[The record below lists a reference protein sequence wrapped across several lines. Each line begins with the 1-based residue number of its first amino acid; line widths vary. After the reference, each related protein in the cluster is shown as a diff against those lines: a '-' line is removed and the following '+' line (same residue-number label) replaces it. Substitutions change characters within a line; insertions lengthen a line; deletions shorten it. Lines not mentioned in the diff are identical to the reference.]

1 LKPPLVVDCSTV
13 LAWAF
18 DDEFG
23 EQADRAM
30 LLAAER
36 GIVAPAIWWYE
47 VRNTLI
53 VAERRKR
60 LGPSRIRAVLEALT
74 ELRPVFDFDHEDDA
88 IVNLANVHGLSIY
101 DAAYLEVA
109 ERRALPL
116 ATLDQSLL
124 RAANRAQVEI
134 IG

>member
-1 LKPPLVVDCSTV
+1 LKTAFVVDCSTV

-18 DDEFG
+18 DDELS

-30 LLAAER
+30 MLAAEQ
-36 GIVAPAIWWYE
+36 GIVTPAIWWYE

-60 LGPSRIRAVLEALT
+60 LGVARIRSVLEALA
-74 ELRPVFDFDHEDDA
+74 ELNPVFDFDHDDDRT
-88 IVNLANVHGLSIY
+88 ANPAKVHGLSIY

-116 ATLDQSLL
+116 ATLDQRLL
-124 RAANRAQVEI
+124 RAAKRAGLEI
-134 IG
+134 VR

>member
-1 LKPPLVVDCSTV
+1 MKPPLVVDCSTV

-18 DDEFG
+18 DDEFS

-60 LGPSRIRAVLEALT
+60 LGPSRTRAVLEALT
-74 ELRPVFDFDHEDDA
+74 ELRPVFDFDHEHDA

>member
-1 LKPPLVVDCSTV
+1 
-13 LAWAF
+13 
-18 DDEFG
+18 
-23 EQADRAM
+23 M
-30 LLAAER
+30 
-36 GIVAPAIWWYE
+36 
-47 VRNTLI
+47 
-53 VAERRKR
+53 
-60 LGPSRIRAVLEALT
+60 
-74 ELRPVFDFDHEDDA
+74 FDFDHEDDA

>member
-1 LKPPLVVDCSTV
+1 MKPPLVVDCSTV

-18 DDEFG
+18 DDEFS